1 MSLITIQNVTNFL
14 YIKQLAARSGR
25 FNPRTAYDPCFST
38 GEASQ
43 HQDRKKAAQSMW
55 LAKINGRL
63 GQFMIFGPRSA
74 GDGFV
79 AKIRTAF
86 RARDLM
92 IHDGAAM
99 RRIHISS
106 KVQLAAA
113 GSCAATAFI
122 ASFGIAQ
129 FALGATA
136 LTSAFGNIAEQ
147 RAEVSRMETRVAAL
161 QADVSTIKAEAKRHA
176 VRLEARQ
183 AFLAA
188 MIRGEGDLGKLAA
201 LLPTDA
207 GATPVVAADIVRLFS
222 QLDSDQAKMAIAVR
236 SATDARYRNTAQMI
250 AKLGIS
256 PDRMNARSMRGV
268 GGPYEPLPATSA
280 GPITI
285 IKKADP
291 QFRELFNSWRRLD
304 QLQGGIVAIPSA
316 QPVHSM
322 ALTSNF
328 GVRIDPFR
336 GGRAMHAGVDIPGPY
351 ATPIY
356 ATADAVVGR
365 TGWIGG
371 YGNLVELE
379 HGKGI
384 QTRYGHL
391 SSVLVGPGKRIKRG
405 DLIGLMGST
414 GRSTGNHLH
423 YEVRIDGR
431 AVNPMPFLQTNNYIQ
446 AMQRR
451 ATGVAMGGPVEAGT
465 AAAPG
470 SK

>member
-1 MSLITIQNVTNFL
+1 
-14 YIKQLAARSGR
+14 
-25 FNPRTAYDPCFST
+25 
-38 GEASQ
+38 
-43 HQDRKKAAQSMW
+43 
-55 LAKINGRL
+55 
-63 GQFMIFGPRSA
+63 MIFASA
-74 GDGFV
+74 LADDGFV
-79 AKIRTAF
+79 AKFRSAF
-86 RARDLM
+86 RPRDLM

-99 RRIHISS
+99 RRVHIST

-113 GSCAATAFI
+113 GSCAVAAFVAT
-122 ASFGIAQ
+122 FGIAQ

-136 LTSAFGNIAEQ
+136 LTNAIGNVAEQ
-147 RAEVSRMETRVAAL
+147 RAEVSRMEQRVAAL

-188 MIRGEGDLGKLAA
+188 MLKGEGDPAKLAA
-201 LLPTDA
+201 MLPSDA
-207 GATPVVAADIVRLFS
+207 GKTPAVAADIARLFS
-222 QLDSDQAKMAIAVR
+222 QLDSDQAEMANVVR
-236 SATDARYRNTAQMI
+236 SATDARYRSTTQMI

-256 PDRMNARSMRGV
+256 ADRVKGQSMVGV
-268 GGPYEPLPATSA
+268 GGPYEPLPATPA
-280 GPITI
+280 APITLN
-285 IKKADP
+285 KKTDP

-316 QPVHSM
+316 QPVQTM
-322 ALTSNF
+322 AINSNF
-328 GVRIDPFR
+328 GVRVDPFR
-336 GGRAMHAGVDIPGPY
+336 GGRAMHAGVDIPGAY
-351 ATPIY
+351 GTPIY

-391 SSVLVGPGKRIKRG
+391 SSILVGPGKRIKRG

-431 AVNPMPFLQTNNYIQ
+431 AVNPMPFLQTNNYLQ

-451 ATGVAMGGPVEAGT
+451 ATGVAMGGPIESSAPK
-465 AAAPG
+465 AA
-470 SK
+470 K